1 MHFCEDVTVKEKKIN
16 IADKQHIR
24 VLIIEDSAEDSEL
37 ICSFLSEAKNIHFDT
52 ELAQLLSSGV
62 DFLEKKHFDVIL
74 ADLGLP
80 DSVGLEAAVKLQ
92 SLYPHIP
99 LIVLTGFDDEK
110 TALGAVKSG
119 AQDYLIKGQ
128 IDTSQ
133 LIRTIRY
140 SIERQ
145 KLLTQLENSLK
156 EIKTLQG
163 LLPMCAWCR
172 QIRDDKGYWKGLE
185 AYIVEHTNAAF
196 THGICPKCL
205 EKVNLEL
212 YKKISRENPEIMG
225 QEGKQDRQRQSK
237 KK

>member
-1 MHFCEDVTVKEKKIN
+1 VKEKRKHIE
-16 IADKQHIR
+16 DKQRIK

-37 ICSFLSEAKNIHFDT
+37 ILSFLSEAETIYFDT
-52 ELAQLLSSGV
+52 ERVERLSAGI
-62 DFLEKKHFDVIL
+62 DFLEKKHCDVIL

-80 DSVGLEAAVKLQ
+80 DSIGLQAARKLQ
-92 SLYPHIP
+92 SLHPQVP
-99 LIVLTGFDDEK
+99 LIVLTGLDDEK
-110 TALGAVKSG
+110 TALGAVQSG
-119 AQDYLIKGQ
+119 AQDYLIKGR

-133 LIRTIRY
+133 LIRSIRY

-185 AYIVEHTNAAF
+185 AYILEHTNAAF

-205 EKVNLEL
+205 ERVNPEL
-212 YKKISRENPEIMG
+212 YQKISQENPDIRV
-225 QEGKQDRQRQSK
+225 QE
-237 KK
+237 